1 MTTIIT
7 RLYADS
13 ATARAAAHD
22 LMGRGHSDDYI
33 SIITGDGGGSV
44 TDRMR
49 ALRVGAAAASAYA
62 PHVAKGAAL
71 LVVQAPF
78 NPIGAARD
86 AMRALKKHPSLDV
99 GVANENEYLR
109 EEMKI
114 ETSGKV
120 LQGTVFYMSNPH
132 RSTSH
137 GHILGSNPIISGKT
151 KTSAIPGGAY
161 MSTKFWPMK
170 LISAPTERRSAISG
184 GFLFSSLF
192 GIPTVI
198 REWPSREMMTTI
210 DRL

>member
-7 RLYADS
+7 RLYAD
-13 ATARAAAHD
+13 AGKARAAAQD

-33 SIITGDGGGSV
+33 GIITRDGDGSV
-44 TDRMR
+44 ADRMH
-49 ALRVGAAAASAYA
+49 AWRVNKGSAAAYG
-62 PHVAKGAAL
+62 PHVANGAAL

-86 AMRALKKHPSLDV
+86 VMRALKKHPSLDA
-99 GVANENEYLR
+99 GVANEDEYIR
-109 EEMKI
+109 EQMSV

-132 RSTSH
+132 RSNFHS
-137 GHILGSNPIISGKT
+137 HILGSNPIISGKT
-151 KTSAIPGGAY
+151 KTSAISGGAY

-170 LISAPTERRSAISG
+170 LISAPKERRSAISG

-198 REWPSREMMTTI
+198 RDWPSRDMMTTI